1 MTVHLCSPLWAK
13 LIIANTIGMKSSC
26 IPRSDALNETKEK
39 LYAPKLNTPAI
50 NSRITKGLL
59 PLIILPILEKIVVL
73 IDKKK
78 MVVNNQRQTEC
89 SEALPI

>member
-1 MTVHLCSPLWAK
+1 
-13 LIIANTIGMKSSC
+13 MKSSC
-26 IPRSDALNETKEK
+26 IPRSDALNKTKEK

-59 PLIILPILEKIVVL
+59 PLIMPILEKIVVL

-89 SEALPI
+89 SETLPI